1 MTSTDIFLTQIQS
14 DVEFI
19 QRAKRMGLETLG
31 DIMDIKLPDLRKKK
45 DFTYLWYADLLA
57 MLDKRGLLEEFERR
71 QL

>member
-14 DVEFI
+14 DVGFI
-19 QRAKRMGLETLG
+19 QRAKRMGLETVG

>member
-14 DVEFI
+14 DVDFI

-31 DIMDIKLPDLRKKK
+31 DIMGMKLPDLRKNKE
-45 DFTYLWYADLLA
+45 FTYLWYADLLA
-57 MLDKRGLLEEFERR
+57 MLDKHGLLEEFQRR